1 MTETPPSSPL
11 SWRDDG
17 LPASRLYGDVY
28 FSSDDGLAETEAVF
42 LQGCGLPEG
51 WRGRDRFVV
60 GELGF
65 GTGLNIA
72 ALLDLWRRERPTG
85 GQLHIFSI
93 EAHPITAEE
102 AARALSRWPRIAEAS
117 KALIDHWPGQA
128 TGFHRVELPEFDA
141 VLDLAVMDAAAA
153 LTAWSGMA
161 DAWFLDGF
169 SPALNPAMW
178 SDEVLALVAQR
189 SAPGARAATFT
200 VAGQVRRGLTA
211 AGFTAEKKPGHGR
224 KRERLEAHLPSA
236 PAAVSK
242 PAPHVAIIGAGIAGA
257 AAARA
262 VRALGGEVTI
272 LDPRGL
278 GGAASG
284 NPAALATP
292 RLDAGDGPAGRLFA
306 QAIRR
311 SAALYAEVPGAII
324 AQGVMQLE
332 AKEKDA
338 GRFDRIAASSLF
350 EPGALTRLDGTA
362 AAKALGE
369 AEAPGALKM
378 EEALVIQPAAAL
390 AAWAGEVLRVAA
402 AALERDKDG
411 WRLLDAEGGEILRAD
426 AVILAAGMGTS
437 DLHPATA
444 LQPVRGQATFTEE
457 VPAPAAAAFG
467 GYVIPTREGGVLFGA
482 THDRDVTDE
491 ERRTED
497 DARNLAVLAARAPR
511 LADRLTGVPLQ
522 SRAAIRATTP
532 DRLPSAGA
540 VDEGLYILTGMGSR
554 GFCAAPLLA
563 EHLAALILGAP
574 SPLPRELAAAVNPG
588 RFAARRP

>member
-1 MTETPPSSPL
+1 MTETLPSSPL

-42 LQGCGLPEG
+42 MQGCGLPEG

-72 ALLDLWRRERPTG
+72 ALLDLWRRERPAD
-85 GQLHIFSI
+85 GQLHFFSI

-102 AARALSRWPRIAEAS
+102 AARALSRWPRIAEAAQ
-117 KALIDHWPGQA
+117 ALIDRWPGQA
-128 TGFHRVELPEFDA
+128 AGFHRVELPEFNA
-141 VLDLAVMDAAAA
+141 VLDLAVMDASAA
-153 LTAWSGMA
+153 LTSWSGMA

-189 SAPGARAATFT
+189 SAAGARAATFT

-211 AGFTAEKKPGHGR
+211 AGFAVEKKPGYGR
-224 KRERLEAHLPSA
+224 KRERLEAYLPPA
-236 PAAVSK
+236 PVAEPRAR
-242 PAPHVAIIGAGIAGA
+242 PHVAIIGGGVAGA
-257 AAARA
+257 CAARA
-262 VRALGGEVTI
+262 VRALGGAATV

-284 NPAALATP
+284 NPAALVTP

-311 SAALYAEVPGAII
+311 ATALYAQVPGAII
-324 AQGVMQLE
+324 AKGVLQLE

-338 GRFDRIAASSLF
+338 GRFDRIAASPLF
-350 EPGALTRLDGTA
+350 EPGALTRLDGAATA
-362 AAKALGE
+362 DALGE
-369 AEAPGALKM
+369 AEAPGALRM
-378 EEALVIQPAAAL
+378 EDALVIQPATAL
-390 AAWAGEVLRVAA
+390 AAWAGDAA
-402 AALERDKDG
+402 GTQVAALERDGDG
-411 WRLLDAEGGEILRAD
+411 WRLLDETGAEILRAD
-426 AVILAAGMGTS
+426 AVILAAGMGVST
-437 DLHPATA
+437 LHPQTA
-444 LQPVRGQATFTEE
+444 LQPVRGQATFTDA

-491 ERRTED
+491 DRRTED
-497 DARNLAVLAARAPR
+497 DARNLAALATRAPR
-511 LADRLTGVPLQ
+511 LAERLTGAPLQ

-540 VDEGLYILTGMGSR
+540 AEDGLYLLTGMGSR

-563 EHLAALILGAP
+563 EHVAALILNAP
-574 SPLPRELAAAVNPG
+574 SPLPRDLAAAVDPA
-588 RFAARRP
+588 RFAARRA